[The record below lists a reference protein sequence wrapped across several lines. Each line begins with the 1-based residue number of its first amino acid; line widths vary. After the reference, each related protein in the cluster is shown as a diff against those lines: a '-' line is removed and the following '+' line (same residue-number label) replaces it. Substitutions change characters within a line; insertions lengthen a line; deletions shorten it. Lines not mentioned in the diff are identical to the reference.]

1 LSGTVGTDC
10 LGPVSLRTAEPLRVA
25 PGDTCFT
32 AGQLQVQ
39 FGDATLSASY
49 ADSGLDLDFGIDGSV
64 EQHFATCTDVPATD
78 KCIASVV
85 GLCGACNA
93 ADQCRTG
100 LSCFPCTAGCTGNT
114 GRCSPSDA
122 FVTCEDGVF

>member
-1 LSGTVGTDC
+1 
-10 LGPVSLRTAEPLRVA
+10 
-25 PGDTCFT
+25 
-32 AGQLQVQ
+32 
-39 FGDATLSASY
+39 
-49 ADSGLDLDFGIDGSV
+49 LDLDFGIDGSV